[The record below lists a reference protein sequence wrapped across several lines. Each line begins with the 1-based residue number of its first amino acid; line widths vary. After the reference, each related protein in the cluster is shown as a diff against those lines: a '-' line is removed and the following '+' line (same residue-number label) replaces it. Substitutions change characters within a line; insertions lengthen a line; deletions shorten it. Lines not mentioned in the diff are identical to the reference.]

1 MAETALLSPFDDEV
15 LHGVAGTNGVDEEQL
30 RSALADH
37 QRTMRENPGV
47 ENLVYEWRKRFD
59 DAVLHRT
66 SETFVMAVRETVW
79 EEYGAYLG
87 FDDYLLAAVVAV
99 HQEQVLREP
108 SVDSS
113 AIDED
118 AVALVVSRPSSQ

>member
-1 MAETALLSPFDDEV
+1 MTETTLLASFDDEV
-15 LHGVAGTNGVDEEQL
+15 IRGVAGTNSVDEEQL
-30 RSALADH
+30 RAALTDH

-47 ENLVYEWRKRFD
+47 EDLVYEWRKRFD

-66 SETFVMAVRETVW
+66 SETFFMAVREAVW

-87 FDDYLLAAVVAV
+87 IDDYLLAAVVAV
-99 HQEQVLREP
+99 HQEQALRETAI
-108 SVDSS
+108 DGS
-113 AIDED
+113 AIEEN

>member
-1 MAETALLSPFDDEV
+1 MNDTALLAPFDVEV
-15 LHGVAGTNGVDEEQL
+15 VRGVAGTNSVDEEQL

-66 SETFVMAVRETVW
+66 PETFFMAVRESVW
-79 EEYGAYLG
+79 QEYGTHLG
-87 FDDYLLAAVVAV
+87 LDDYLLAAVVAV
-99 HQEQVLREP
+99 HQEQVLRETA
-108 SVDSS
+108 VDSS
-113 AIDED
+113 AIGEN

>member
-1 MAETALLSPFDDEV
+1 MDDAALLAPFDDDV
-15 LHGVAGTNGVDEEQL
+15 VRAVAGTNNVDEEQL

-47 ENLVYEWRKRFD
+47 EDLVYEWRKRFD

-66 SETFVMAVRETVW
+66 PETFYMAVRETVW
-79 EEYGAYLG
+79 EEYGAHLG
-87 FDDYLLAAVVAV
+87 IDDYLLAAVVAV
-99 HQEQVLREP
+99 HQEQVLRETA
-108 SVDSS
+108 VDSS
-113 AIDED
+113 DIDED

>member
-1 MAETALLSPFDDEV
+1 MNDAALLAPFADEV
-15 LHGVAGTNGVDEEQL
+15 VRGVAGTNNVDEEQL

-47 ENLVYEWRKRFD
+47 EDLVYEWRKRFD

-66 SETFVMAVRETVW
+66 PETFYMAVRETVW
-79 EEYGAYLG
+79 EEYGAHLG
-87 FDDYLLAAVVAV
+87 IDDYLLAAVVAV
-99 HQEQVLREP
+99 HQEQVLRETA
-108 SVDSS
+108 VDSS
-113 AIDED
+113 AIAEN

>member
-1 MAETALLSPFDDEV
+1 MTDPALLAPFDDKV
-15 LHGVAGTNGVDEEQL
+15 IRGVAEANRVDEEQL

-47 ENLVYEWRKRFD
+47 EDLVYEWRKRFD

-66 SETFVMAVRETVW
+66 PETFFMAVRESVW
-79 EEYGAYLG
+79 EEYGTHLG
-87 FDDYLLAAVVAV
+87 LDDYLLAAVVAV
-99 HQEQVLREP
+99 HQEQVLRETA
-108 SVDSS
+108 VESS
-113 AIDED
+113 AIGDN

>member
-1 MAETALLSPFDDEV
+1 MNDPRLLAPFDDDV
-15 LHGVAGTNGVDEEQL
+15 VRGVAGTNSVDEEQL
-30 RSALADH
+30 RDALADH

-66 SETFVMAVRETVW
+66 PATFFMAVRETVW
-79 EEYGAYLG
+79 EEYGTHLG
-87 FDDYLLAAVVAV
+87 LDDYLLAAVVAV
-99 HQEQVLREP
+99 HQEQVLRETA
-108 SVDSS
+108 VDSS

>member
-1 MAETALLSPFDDEV
+1 MNETALLAPFDAEV
-15 LHGVAGTNGVDEEQL
+15 VRAVAGTNSVDEEQL

-47 ENLVYEWRKRFD
+47 EDLVYEWRKRFD

-66 SETFVMAVRETVW
+66 PETFYMAVRETVW
-79 EEYGAYLG
+79 EEYGAHLG
-87 FDDYLLAAVVAV
+87 IDDYLLAAVVAV
-99 HQEQVLREP
+99 HQEQVLRETA
-108 SVDSS
+108 VDGS

-118 AVALVVSRPSSQ
+118 AVALVVARPSSQ